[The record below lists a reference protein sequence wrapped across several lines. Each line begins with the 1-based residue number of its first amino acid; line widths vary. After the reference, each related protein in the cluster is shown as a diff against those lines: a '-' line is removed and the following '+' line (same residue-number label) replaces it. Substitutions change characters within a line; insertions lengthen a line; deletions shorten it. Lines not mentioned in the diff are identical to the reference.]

1 MASSGST
8 KITGLKSTAAAWTFV
23 HSALTS
29 NNLQAEK
36 SACER
41 RMRIVPYNTYSKLD
55 YEKVAYF
62 LQCSSRIISLIH
74 IMDDCIFVQRESPIE
89 IM

>member
-1 MASSGST
+1 MQQ
-8 KITGLKSTAAAWTFV
+8 V
-23 HSALTS
+23 
-29 NNLQAEK
+29 
-36 SACER
+36 
-41 RMRIVPYNTYSKLD
+41 RIYKQKVCLLAPNRIDKMQTLCKPYTYSKFD

-74 IMDDCIFVQRESPIE
+74 IMDCLESPIE

>member
-1 MASSGST
+1 
-8 KITGLKSTAAAWTFV
+8 
-23 HSALTS
+23 
-29 NNLQAEK
+29 
-36 SACER
+36 
-41 RMRIVPYNTYSKLD
+41 MRIYKQKVCLLAPNRIDKMQTLCKPYTYSKLD